1 MRTDIDN
8 VFSVLLEQ
16 KCAKKRS
23 NFLSD
28 NFRRTLKQK
37 SVTKLAQIEVT
48 T

>member
-16 KCAKKRS
+16 KCAKKIKL
-23 NFLSD
+23 LSD
-28 NFRRTLKQK
+28 NFQRTLKQK